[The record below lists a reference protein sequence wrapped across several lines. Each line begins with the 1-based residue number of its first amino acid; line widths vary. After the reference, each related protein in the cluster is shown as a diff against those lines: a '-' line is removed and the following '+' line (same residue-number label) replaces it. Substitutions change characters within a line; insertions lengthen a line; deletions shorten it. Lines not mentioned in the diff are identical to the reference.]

1 MGTSFPPLP
10 YSLLLSLTNDPFFF
24 TYIITRMQSLLAMTR
39 LSYLASD

>member
-24 TYIITRMQSLLAMTR
+24 YIYHYSHAVAVGYDEAK
-39 LSYLASD
+39 LSS